1 MKIGLRNVSIG
12 WRIAMALAL
21 PTLAMLGFALWSS
34 AAHYRS
40 AQESGRVRA
49 MVEFA
54 TVVNALVHTLQTERG
69 LSTAHVTSGNADYA
83 GALSKAQAQ
92 TDQVRARFVLALKDL
107 DAARLSS
114 ELDMQ
119 TALARQV
126 VDRVDVWRGAVA
138 QRSISV
144 GTLIQSY
151 AGLVADLTRVVQ
163 QMLVPN
169 DQSTLARTLAAY
181 SRLMQAKEF
190 AGLERA
196 VGVAGFTG
204 AQNHNADGRRL
215 IELIDRQ
222 SLLLDEFRS
231 LAGPPL
237 TESLDR
243 GWSGLDALA
252 LDEMRQAA
260 VAGTSIS
267 RPLPGGAKPW
277 LEVTTRRIDALRAA
291 EERVTADLLA
301 QAQRLEADAFRAA
314 WWIMGLTGVTLL
326 ASLLVAAVLAR
337 DIIRPLER
345 ITRALRQLA
354 SHQQI
359 DDLVDDGRS
368 DEIGDMVRAI
378 KVFKHDLTR
387 VVQAEA
393 ELKGATLLRQRERY
407 QRALLDSFPFEVW
420 LKDTEGRFLAV
431 NQALAHGR
439 GGQTPDA
446 LVGMTEFDLLD
457 YGTASTLREEDLA
470 VMQAGVQKL
479 TERSCASAPGNAP
492 CWVETYR
499 APVTDDHGA
508 LLGTVGF
515 SRDITER
522 YQAQEEIRQLALY
535 DPLTKLPNR
544 RLLSERLNQALAS
557 ARRDQTHLALI
568 FVDLDKFKPI
578 NDSLGH
584 NVGDLLLYAVAQRLQ
599 HCVREVDTA
608 ARLGGDEFVVLLPTV
623 EAPDQA
629 VLVAEKIRHALNQPF
644 ELAGGHVVSISSSSG
659 VAIYPDHGEDE
670 ITLSKAADAAMYRAK
685 ALGRNNVQ
693 LHQSGMPVS
702 MVPPASV
709 APVAPPLA
717 PSTDPSG

>member
-1 MKIGLRNVSIG
+1 MKLGLRNVSIG

-40 AQESGRVRA
+40 AQESDRVRA

-69 LSTAHVTSGNADYA
+69 ISTAYVSSSNEDYA
-83 GALSKAQAQ
+83 GALATAQAQ

-107 DAARLSS
+107 DAARMSS

-126 VDRVDVWRGAVA
+126 VDRVDVWRGALT

-151 AGLVADLTRVVQ
+151 ADLVADLTRVVQ
-163 QMLVPN
+163 QMLVPS
-169 DQSTLARTLAAY
+169 DQSALARTLAAY

-196 VGVAGFTG
+196 VGVAGFSG
-204 AQNHNADGRRL
+204 AQIKDADGRRL

-222 SLLLDEFRS
+222 RLLLDEFRS
-231 LAGPPL
+231 LAGPPA
-237 TESLDR
+237 TERLDR
-243 GWSGLDALA
+243 AWSGLDALA

-260 VAGTSIS
+260 VAGAS
-267 RPLPGGAKPW
+267 RSHPLRGGVKPW

-291 EERVTADLLA
+291 EELVTADLLA
-301 QAQRLEADAFRAA
+301 QAQRLEADAFRTA
-314 WWIMGLTGVTLL
+314 WWIIGLTAATLL
-326 ASLLVAAVLAR
+326 ASLLAAAMLAR
-337 DIIRPLER
+337 DIIHPLER
-345 ITRALRQLA
+345 ITLALRQLA
-354 SHQQI
+354 SRQQI
-359 DDLVDDGRS
+359 DDLENDGRS

-393 ELKGATLLRQRERY
+393 ELKGATVLRQKERY
-407 QRALLDSFPFEVW
+407 QRALLDSFPFKVW

-431 NQALAHGR
+431 NQAVANAYGAE
-439 GGQTPDA
+439 TPDA
-446 LVGMTEFDLLD
+446 LVGLTVFDLVD
-457 YGTASTLREEDLA
+457 YETAVTAREEDLA
-470 VMQAGVQKL
+470 VMKALAQKM
-479 TERSCASAPGNAP
+479 TEQSCTSGPGDAP

-499 APVTDDHGA
+499 APVTDDRGA

-522 YQAQEEIRQLALY
+522 REAQEEIRQLALY

-544 RLLSERLNQALAS
+544 RLLSERLNQALAT

-568 FVDLDKFKPI
+568 FLDLDRFKPI
-578 NDSLGH
+578 NDTLGH
-584 NVGDLLLYAVAQRLQ
+584 GVGDLLLYAVAQRIH

-608 ARLGGDEFVVLLPTV
+608 ARLGGDEFVVLLPSIEV
-623 EAPDQA
+623 PDQA
-629 VLVAEKIRHALNQPF
+629 LMVAEKIRQALNQPF
-644 ELAGGHVVSISSSSG
+644 ELPGGHVVSISSSSG
-659 VAIYPDHGEDE
+659 VAVYPDHGEDE
-670 ITLSKAADAAMYRAK
+670 ITLSKAADAAMYQAK

-693 LHQSGMPVS
+693 RFGPSLLNQRPTTVVPV
-702 MVPPASV
+702 VPPQG
-709 APVAPPLA
+709 
-717 PSTDPSG
+717 PSTGPSD

>member
-1 MKIGLRNVSIG
+1 MKLGLRNVSIG

-21 PTLAMLGFALWSS
+21 PTLAMLGFAVWSS

-54 TVVNALVHTLQTERG
+54 TVVNALVHALQTERG
-69 LSTAHVTSGNADYA
+69 LSTAHLTSDNADYA
-83 GALSKAQAQ
+83 AALSTAQAH
-92 TDQVRARFVLALKDL
+92 TDQIRARFALALKDL

-138 QRSISV
+138 QRSITV

-169 DQSTLARTLAAY
+169 DQSALARTLMAY

-204 AQNHNADGRRL
+204 AQIKDADGRRL

-222 SLLLDEFRS
+222 RLLLDEFRS

-237 TESLDR
+237 TEGLDR
-243 GWSGLDALA
+243 AWSGIDGLA

-260 VAGTSIS
+260 VAGASNS
-267 RPLPGGAKPW
+267 HPLRGGVKQW
-277 LEVTTRRIDALRAA
+277 LDVTTRRIDALRAA
-291 EERVTADLLA
+291 EEMVTADLLA
-301 QAQRLEADAFRAA
+301 QAKRLEADAVRAA
-314 WWIMGLTGVTLL
+314 WWIIGLTGVTLL
-326 ASLLVAAVLAR
+326 ASLLVAWLLAR

-345 ITRALRQLA
+345 IMQALRQLA
-354 SHQQI
+354 SHQQA
-359 DDLVDDGRS
+359 DDLDDDGRS

-393 ELKGATLLRQRERY
+393 ELKGATVLRQKERY
-407 QRALLDSFPFEVW
+407 QRALLDSFPFKVW

-431 NQALAHGR
+431 NQAVADAYGAE
-439 GGQTPDA
+439 TPDA
-446 LVGMTEFDLLD
+446 LVGLTAFDLVD
-457 YGTASTLREEDLA
+457 YETAVTAREDDLA
-470 VMQAGVQKL
+470 VMKARAQKM
-479 TERSCASAPGNAP
+479 TEQPCTSGPGDAP

-522 YQAQEEIRQLALY
+522 REAQEEIRQLALY

-544 RLLSERLNQALAS
+544 RLLSERLSQALAL
-557 ARRDQTHLALI
+557 ARRDQTHLALV
-568 FVDLDKFKPI
+568 FVDLDRFKPI
-578 NDSLGH
+578 NDTLGH
-584 NVGDLLLYAVAQRLQ
+584 SVGDLLLHAVAQRMQ
-599 HCVREVDTA
+599 HCVREVDTT
-608 ARLGGDEFVVLLPTV
+608 ARLGGDEFVVLLPSIDG
-623 EAPDQA
+623 PDQA
-629 VLVAEKIRHALNQPF
+629 ILVAEKIRNALNQPF

-670 ITLSKAADAAMYRAK
+670 ITLFKAADVAMYRAK

-693 LHQSGMPVS
+693 LYQPVEFTLQ
-702 MVPPASV
+702 PASV
-709 APVAPPLA
+709 APAAPRPGA
-717 PSTDPSG
+717 

>member
-1 MKIGLRNVSIG
+1 MKLGLRNVSIG

-21 PTLAMLGFALWSS
+21 PALAMLGFALWSS
-34 AAHYRS
+34 AAYYRS

-69 LSTAHVTSGNADYA
+69 LSTAYVSSDNADYA
-83 GALSKAQAQ
+83 AALSTAQAQ
-92 TDQVRARFVLALKDL
+92 TDQVRARFVLALRDL

-138 QRSISV
+138 QRHITV
-144 GTLIQSY
+144 DTLIQSY

-169 DQSTLARTLAAY
+169 DQSALARSLAAY

-196 VGVAGFTG
+196 VGVAGFSG
-204 AQNHNADGRRL
+204 AQIKDAEGRRL

-222 SLLLDEFRS
+222 RLLLDEFRS
-231 LAGPPL
+231 LAGQPV

-243 GWSGLDALA
+243 AWSRLDGLA
-252 LDEMRQAA
+252 LDEMRQRA
-260 VAGTSIS
+260 VAGSS
-267 RPLPGGAKPW
+267 NSHPLRGGVKPW

-301 QAQRLEADAFRAA
+301 QAQRLEADAFGAA
-314 WWIMGLTGVTLL
+314 WWIIGLTGVTLL

-345 ITRALRQLA
+345 ITQALRQLA
-354 SHQQI
+354 SRQQI

-368 DEIGDMVRAI
+368 DEIGDMVRAV

-393 ELKGATLLRQRERY
+393 ELKGATVLRQKERY
-407 QRALLDSFPFEVW
+407 QRALLDSFPFKVW
-420 LKDTEGRFLAV
+420 LKDTDGRFLAV
-431 NQALAHGR
+431 NQAVANAYGAE
-439 GGQTPDA
+439 TPDA
-446 LVGMTEFDLLD
+446 LVGLTAFDLVG
-457 YGTASTLREEDLA
+457 YETAVTAREEDLA
-470 VMQAGVQKL
+470 VMKARAQKI
-479 TERSCASAPGNAP
+479 TEQSCTSGSGDAP

-522 YQAQEEIRQLALY
+522 REAQEEIRQLALY

-578 NDSLGH
+578 NDTLGH
-584 NVGDLLLYAVAQRLQ
+584 SVGDLLLHAAAQRMH
-599 HCVREVDTA
+599 HCVREVDTT
-608 ARLGGDEFVVLLPTV
+608 ARLGGDEFVVLLPLV

-670 ITLSKAADAAMYRAK
+670 ITLSKSADAAMYRAK

-693 LHQSGMPVS
+693 LYQRGV
-702 MVPPASV
+702 
-709 APVAPPLA
+709 L
-717 PSTDPSG
+717 T